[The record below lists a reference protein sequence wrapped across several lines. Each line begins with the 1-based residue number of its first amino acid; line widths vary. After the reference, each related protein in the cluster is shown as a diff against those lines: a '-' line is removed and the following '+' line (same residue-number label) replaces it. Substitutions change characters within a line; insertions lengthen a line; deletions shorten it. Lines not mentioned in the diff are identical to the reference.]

1 MFPTIPSFIIL
12 GIITGIFAALTIR
25 EDLLRK
31 SGK

>member
-12 GIITGIFAALTIR
+12 GIITGVFAILTLR
-25 EDLLRK
+25 EDLLKK